1 MKALII
7 AAAALCLVMAGG
19 IVLYMNFPRHAA
31 PPVAVAAAEVAPP
44 EAAPAPD
51 IVPTAKPVAPQI
63 VTKRKIDP
71 AASVE
76 TPEAALNRMIDTLA
90 SPKTSFEDRRAL
102 WQQLK
107 AAGQLDLAIAELK
120 QRAAANPNDAE
131 TPALLGQAYLHKFPV
146 PDYNE
151 SAMLGL
157 QADQSFNA
165 ALKIDPA
172 NWDAQ
177 FFKAD
182 AMSYWPVEMNKGPEV
197 IQRLSDLITQQDSM
211 PPQSDFA
218 QTYLVLGEQYQK
230 AGQTDAALQIW
241 QKGLA
246 LYPNN
251 VALQVKFPRP

>member
-131 TPALLGQAYLHKFPV
+131 TPALLG
-146 PDYNE
+146 
-151 SAMLGL
+151 
-157 QADQSFNA
+157 
-165 ALKIDPA
+165 
-172 NWDAQ
+172 
-177 FFKAD
+177 
-182 AMSYWPVEMNKGPEV
+182 
-197 IQRLSDLITQQDSM
+197 
-211 PPQSDFA
+211 
-218 QTYLVLGEQYQK
+218 
-230 AGQTDAALQIW
+230 
-241 QKGLA
+241 
-246 LYPNN
+246 
-251 VALQVKFPRP
+251 